1 MVETMLRG
9 RDFINTQEWTKG
21 ELDTVIDVS
30 LDLKRRFATR
40 EPHELLKGKTLFL
53 LFYNPSNRTRN
64 SFEAGMTQ
72 LGGHAHFLSPD
83 TMYRPG
89 LEEEKKVG
97 TTLVKETGES
107 IGDTARVLSSY
118 GDAIAIRIFQDPT
131 LWIYGRGNKVIREFA
146 KYATIPVI
154 NMEDDV
160 YHPCQAMA
168 DLLTVKEKFSNLEG
182 KKVALTWAYSPK
194 DRTIGV
200 HQSAAL
206 VFTRYAMDV
215 VVAHP
220 EGFEFDPQVIGD
232 CKKNV
237 EAFGGSFKV
246 EHDFEAALENADIV
260 MPKSWQSLRF
270 VPPQAK
276 QPNLAGAREY
286 ASKFEDWKCTQ
297 EKMDLVN
304 RGAIYMHCGPVD
316 RGSEVTDEV
325 VDGPNSVVFQQ
336 AENRLHAQKGIM
348 ALVMGGP
355 PR

>member
-9 RDFINTQEWTKG
+9 RDWINTQEWTKD

-30 LDLKRRFATR
+30 LDLKKKFALG

-89 LEEEKKVG
+89 LEEEKASGKQ
-97 TTLVKETGES
+97 LVKETGES
-107 IGDTARVLSSY
+107 IADAARVLSAY
-118 GDAIAIRIFQDPT
+118 GHAIAIRIFQDPT
-131 LWIYGRGNKVIREFA
+131 LWIYGRGNKVIREYARYA
-146 KYATIPVI
+146 KVPVM

-168 DLLTVKEKFSNLEG
+168 DLLTIKEKFSRLEG

-200 HQSAAL
+200 HQSNAL
-206 VFTRYAMDV
+206 VLTRYGMDV
-215 VVAHP
+215 VVTHP
-220 EGFEFDPQVIGD
+220 EGFEFDPQVIAD

-237 EAFGGSFKV
+237 EQFGGSFTV
-246 EHDFEAALENADIV
+246 GHDFDAAVENADVV

-270 VPPQAK
+270 VPPQTEE
-276 QPNLAGAREY
+276 PNLNAAREH
-286 ASKFEDWKCTQ
+286 AGKFKNWKCTQ
-297 EKMDLVN
+297 EKMDMAN
-304 RGAIYMHCGPVD
+304 RDAIYMHCGPVD
-316 RGSEVTDEV
+316 RGWEVTDEV
-325 VDGPNSVVFQQ
+325 VDGPASVVFQQ

-348 ALVMGGP
+348 ALIMGGRP
-355 PR
+355 